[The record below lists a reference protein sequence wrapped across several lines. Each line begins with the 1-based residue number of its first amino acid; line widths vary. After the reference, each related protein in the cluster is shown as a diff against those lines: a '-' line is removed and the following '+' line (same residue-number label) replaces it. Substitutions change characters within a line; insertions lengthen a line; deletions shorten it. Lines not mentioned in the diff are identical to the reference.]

1 MRVQFWFGEQTCQG
15 RHLLGLVLSRGGSWN
30 QRHVH
35 KHHVLLPDNELE
47 LAESL
52 CERHAFDV
60 ADSTAKLNHA
70 NIWGLSA
77 ALGRFLGN
85 LRYPSLNLVGDVRHH
100 LHRLP
105 EVVSLPLPN
114 DDVLVHFPGGD
125 VVLTVE
131 RAVDEPF
138 VVSCCAKVV
147 GMVNVGE

>member
-1 MRVQFWFGEQTCQG
+1 VCVCVCSF
-15 RHLLGLVLSRGGSWN
+15 GLVS
-30 QRHVH
+30 RHV
-35 KHHVLLPDNELE
+35 KGVTCLVLCSPE
-47 LAESL
+47 
-52 CERHAFDV
+52 V
-60 ADSTAKLNHA
+60 VPGT
-70 NIWGLSA
+70 
-77 ALGRFLGN
+77 
-85 LRYPSLNLVGDVRHH
+85 DVRHH

-105 EVVSLPLPN
+105 EVVSLPLPS